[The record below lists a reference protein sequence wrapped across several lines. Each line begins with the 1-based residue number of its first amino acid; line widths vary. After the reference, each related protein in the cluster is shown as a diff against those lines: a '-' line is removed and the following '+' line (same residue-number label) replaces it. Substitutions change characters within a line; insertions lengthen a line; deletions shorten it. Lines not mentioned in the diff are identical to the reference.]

1 MRLTDY
7 QWSRNPRGLHVQRIL
22 ITPLERERWT
32 RPQMGWVKL
41 IAAGEEYLDDAAWF
55 LDHNVTPILRPY
67 RARWGARP
75 MDRAMRDQI
84 LMYARAG
91 VKWFEFH
98 NEPNLDIEWP
108 EGIDP
113 DWRDTQNIIR
123 PLMDNWLVF
132 AEFVI
137 SLGCYPG
144 FIALAESDEPR
155 YSAVRW
161 MDAMLTYLA
170 ENRYDRFKNVL
181 AGGAFCA
188 THPYIL
194 NHFYQEKPGGGPLS
208 ARPPHEQNAEEG
220 GWHFEYPYDPICQAN
235 DPGRTVYGG
244 TRLTPNGDPNGLIAM
259 GRMFNERC
267 AEWFGSQAIPVVGT
281 EGGIWPYRE
290 GPMQQ
295 DNRYPPYTEESQAE
309 ATVAM
314 FDWIARHA
322 PPWFFGLT
330 LWKEDDYYFNGTNSR
345 AIDRMAELE
354 PAYKHVPPLDVM
366 RDGFTGAPLGP
377 DGRALVGPGPIQGQA
392 EYHMVVLSPGLDPA
406 WFFETAQSY
415 WTMFRPMVTTD
426 LRLIDLVPYESSLA
440 TTVIAAP
447 DQVHQ
452 MTQAIQ
458 ERYPN
463 VWFDLII
470 ASDLDDVRAL
480 LNERVLMNRR
490 FG

>member
-1 MRLTDY
+1 
-7 QWSRNPRGLHVQRIL
+7 
-22 ITPLERERWT
+22 
-32 RPQMGWVKL
+32 
-41 IAAGEEYLDDAAWF
+41 
-55 LDHNVTPILRPY
+55 
-67 RARWGARP
+67 
-75 MDRAMRDQI
+75 
-84 LMYARAG
+84 
-91 VKWFEFH
+91 
-98 NEPNLDIEWP
+98 
-108 EGIDP
+108 
-113 DWRDTQNIIR
+113 WRDTQNIIR

-322 PPWFFGLT
+322 PPWFFG
-330 LWKEDDYYFNGTNSR
+330 
-345 AIDRMAELE
+345 
-354 PAYKHVPPLDVM
+354 
-366 RDGFTGAPLGP
+366 
-377 DGRALVGPGPIQGQA
+377 
-392 EYHMVVLSPGLDPA
+392 
-406 WFFETAQSY
+406 
-415 WTMFRPMVTTD
+415 
-426 LRLIDLVPYESSLA
+426 
-440 TTVIAAP
+440 
-447 DQVHQ
+447 
-452 MTQAIQ
+452 
-458 ERYPN
+458 
-463 VWFDLII
+463 
-470 ASDLDDVRAL
+470 
-480 LNERVLMNRR
+480 
-490 FG
+490 